1 MNNISNNLYSRNTY
15 GTNNINVENNKIQNN
30 IESKINIE
38 QLSKIDGLNNKDVEK
53 FIKRIHDEV
62 QKAQLIAIN
71 IVRGN
76 KITKDELEFITKKYP
91 DLKQI
96 ADESIKDYKN
106 LIKKLENC
114 KTNEERQQVISKAVK
129 EILNMVKNGHISE
142 VQSKIKISAIE
153 DAMKFSEKIKLE
165 IEKAETIALKIIKGE
180 KITPNE
186 EKFINGKHS
195 NINIED
201 AMKFSEKIKLEIEKA
216 ETIALKIIKGEKIT
230 PNEEKFING
239 KHSNIKQLLE
249 ETIKE
254 IRDLKSDLK
263 NCKTDQERNKLLI
276 NVINDLEDKNKKGLL
291 SNTEIKIKMSAIEEV
306 EKFLKKNQEEIK
318 KLETIVMKIIKGQKL
333 TKHEERFINEK
344 YPYIKEEVQNE
355 IKEYK
360 YLEELKNYQNTDKKE
375 LILSNKLNEL
385 EEQIKKCE
393 ISETK
398 ARIKMEIIEE
408 IKRENEEKGN
418 TKEESL
424 NYYINSYIYIF
435 FNMLGDNLGIII
447 GIVLLISV
455 IYF

>member
-142 VQSKIKISAIE
+142 VQSKIKISA
-153 DAMKFSEKIKLE
+153 
-165 IEKAETIALKIIKGE
+165 
-180 KITPNE
+180 
-186 EKFINGKHS
+186 
-195 NINIED
+195 IED

-424 NYYINSYIYIF
+424 NHYINSYIYIF

>member
-195 NINIED
+195 NI
-201 AMKFSEKIKLEIEKA
+201 
-216 ETIALKIIKGEKIT
+216 
-230 PNEEKFING
+230 
-239 KHSNIKQLLE
+239 KQLLE

-360 YLEELKNYQNTDKKE
+360 YLEELKNYQNTEKKE
-375 LILSNKLNEL
+375 QILSNKLNEL

-393 ISETK
+393 ISETQ

-455 IYF
+455 IYIF

>member
-195 NINIED
+195 NI
-201 AMKFSEKIKLEIEKA
+201 
-216 ETIALKIIKGEKIT
+216 
-230 PNEEKFING
+230 
-239 KHSNIKQLLE
+239 KQLLE
-249 ETIKE
+249 EIIKE

>member
-1 MNNISNNLYSRNTY
+1 MNNISNNSYSRNTY

-30 IESKINIE
+30 LKSKININ

-96 ADESIKDYKN
+96 ADESIKDYKD
-106 LIKKLENC
+106 LIKTLENC
-114 KTNEERQQVISKAVK
+114 KTNGERQQVISKAFK

-142 VQSKIKISAIE
+142 IQSKIKISAVE

-180 KITPNE
+180 KITVNE
-186 EKFINGKHS
+186 EKFIN
-195 NINIED
+195 E
-201 AMKFSEKIKLEIEKA
+201 
-216 ETIALKIIKGEKIT
+216 
-230 PNEEKFING
+230 
-239 KHSNIKQLLE
+239 KHSNIKQLVE

-254 IRDLKSDLK
+254 IKNLKSDLK
-263 NCKTDQERNKLLI
+263 NCKTDQERNKLLF
-276 NVINDLEDKNKKGLL
+276 NVIKDIEDKNKKGLF
-291 SNTEIKIKMSAIEEV
+291 SNTEIKIKMSAIKEIER
-306 EKFLKKNQEEIK
+306 FLKNNQEEIK
-318 KLETIVMKIIKGQKL
+318 KLVIIAKKIIKDQKI
-333 TKHEERFINEK
+333 TNHEERFINEK
-344 YPYIKEEVQNE
+344 YPYIKEELQNE

-360 YLEELKNYQNTDKKE
+360 YLEELKNYQNTEKKE
-375 LILSNKLNEL
+375 QILSNKLNEL
-385 EEQIKKCE
+385 EEQIKKYE
-393 ISETK
+393 ISEIQAK
-398 ARIKMEIIEE
+398 IKMEIIEE

-447 GIVLLISV
+447 AVVLLISF

>member
-195 NINIED
+195 NI
-201 AMKFSEKIKLEIEKA
+201 
-216 ETIALKIIKGEKIT
+216 
-230 PNEEKFING
+230 
-239 KHSNIKQLLE
+239 KQLLE

-276 NVINDLEDKNKKGLL
+276 NVINDLEDKNEKGLL

-360 YLEELKNYQNTDKKE
+360 YLEELKNYQNTDKK
-375 LILSNKLNEL
+375 S
-385 EEQIKKCE
+385 
-393 ISETK
+393 
-398 ARIKMEIIEE
+398 
-408 IKRENEEKGN
+408 
-418 TKEESL
+418 
-424 NYYINSYIYIF
+424 
-435 FNMLGDNLGIII
+435 
-447 GIVLLISV
+447 
-455 IYF
+455 

>member
-195 NINIED
+195 NI
-201 AMKFSEKIKLEIEKA
+201 
-216 ETIALKIIKGEKIT
+216 
-230 PNEEKFING
+230 
-239 KHSNIKQLLE
+239 KQLLE

-360 YLEELKNYQNTDKKE
+360 YLEELKNYQNTEKKE
-375 LILSNKLNEL
+375 QILSNKLNEL

-393 ISETK
+393 ISETQ

-408 IKRENEEKGN
+408 TKRENEEKGN

-455 IYF
+455 IYI

>member
-142 VQSKIKISAIE
+142 VQSKIKISA
-153 DAMKFSEKIKLE
+153 
-165 IEKAETIALKIIKGE
+165 
-180 KITPNE
+180 
-186 EKFINGKHS
+186 
-195 NINIED
+195 IED

>member
-142 VQSKIKISAIE
+142 VQSKIKISA
-153 DAMKFSEKIKLE
+153 
-165 IEKAETIALKIIKGE
+165 
-180 KITPNE
+180 
-186 EKFINGKHS
+186 
-195 NINIED
+195 IED

-424 NYYINSYIYIF
+424 NHYINSYIYIF

-455 IYF
+455 IYIF

>member
-15 GTNNINVENNKIQNN
+15 GANNINVENNKIQNN

-142 VQSKIKISAIE
+142 VQSKIKISA
-153 DAMKFSEKIKLE
+153 
-165 IEKAETIALKIIKGE
+165 
-180 KITPNE
+180 
-186 EKFINGKHS
+186 
-195 NINIED
+195 IED

-424 NYYINSYIYIF
+424 NHYINSYIYIF

>member
-15 GTNNINVENNKIQNN
+15 GTNNINVESNKIQNN

-142 VQSKIKISAIE
+142 VQSKVKISAIE
-153 DAMKFSEKIKLE
+153 Y
-165 IEKAETIALKIIKGE
+165 
-180 KITPNE
+180 
-186 EKFINGKHS
+186 
-195 NINIED
+195 

-263 NCKTDQERNKLLI
+263 NCKTDKERNKLLL

-291 SNTEIKIKMSAIEEV
+291 SNTEIKIKRSAIEEV

>member
-142 VQSKIKISAIE
+142 VQSKIKISA
-153 DAMKFSEKIKLE
+153 
-165 IEKAETIALKIIKGE
+165 
-180 KITPNE
+180 
-186 EKFINGKHS
+186 
-195 NINIED
+195 IED

-455 IYF
+455 IYIF